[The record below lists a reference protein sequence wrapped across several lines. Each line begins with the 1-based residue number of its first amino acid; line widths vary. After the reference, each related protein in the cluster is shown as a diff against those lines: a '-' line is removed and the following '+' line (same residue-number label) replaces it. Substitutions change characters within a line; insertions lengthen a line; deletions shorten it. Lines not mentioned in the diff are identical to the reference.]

1 VFPTRRATP
10 PVYGGGEGGK
20 CELED
25 LLGPGGGAYFRARS
39 GSNRLRLRLLRLRA
53 PCEPSG
59 SPPMPSPL
67 SLGGSAVAPGPF
79 RNPTLDPNLEGGG
92 EGMWRRRAREQGG
105 KWRGRP
111 AGWRERGQREGRE

>member
-39 GSNRLRLRLLRLRA
+39 GSNRLRLLRLRA
-53 PCEPSG
+53 PREPSG
-59 SPPMPSPL
+59 SPPMPSPS
-67 SLGGSAVAPGPF
+67 SLGGSAVAPGLF